1 MSTLSADKKPLVDY
15 GVQIRFIKDL
25 HDTGGGYP
33 DKSRSYGGAAAAATP
48 SNKYGVAVR
57 VQGISGHPYV
67 VLKDGEKGDSYGVQ
81 LNSPNPTSG
90 PPSPASSL
98 TRLNKEPAEFS
109 NPYSP
114 AASTTPSPASLVEEE
129 VEDGDIFGSPL
140 RRPPGDGQAG
150 TQAEEEGE
158 PARGGRANKSKTEPQ
173 AKAAAKDLLHQEE
186 YNEAG
191 LKPVR
196 LNGLDPSRGKSAGPG
211 ATASLGRKVKM
222 STAQREPPASTEDE
236 PGSPVDTNS
245 LTPVNKLISKFN
257 SGTPGSGTPGSGT
270 SSSGTSG
277 SGTQTRGRSGAR
289 QRLSFDERRRSRSL
303 DARKDAETSASRTS
317 PPTLNPYAAP
327 LCASSASSTS
337 SASAMAGS
345 LAKSPASVSTAT
357 ATASEAPRQ
366 SFTFPGRFEEK
377 DTAVAVMRKP
387 VIPPRTMTPTS
398 AVINNEESQM
408 KQAIFNILKDGTA
421 DSESFL
427 RRKVDLIYETTT
439 NHRVGLRAEAP
450 RFHWTF
456 PFFL

>member
-33 DKSRSYGGAAAAATP
+33 DKSRSNGAAAAAAP

-57 VQGISGHPYV
+57 VQGISGQPYV

-98 TRLNKEPAEFS
+98 TRLNKEPAELS

-129 VEDGDIFGSPL
+129 EEDGDIFGSPL

-150 TQAEEEGE
+150 TQAEDEGE

-173 AKAAAKDLLHQEE
+173 VKAAAKDLLHQEE

-196 LNGLDPSRGKSAGPG
+196 LNGLDPSRGKTAGPG
-211 ATASLGRKVKM
+211 ATASLGRKVKR
-222 STAQREPPASTEDE
+222 STTQPELPPSTQDE

-257 SGTPGSGTPGSGT
+257 SGTPGSGTSGSGT
-270 SSSGTSG
+270 PG

-327 LCASSASSTS
+327 LSTS
-337 SASAMAGS
+337 SASSMAGS
-345 LAKSPASVSTAT
+345 LAKSPASVST

-387 VIPPRTMTPTS
+387 VSTPPAWGRWLPVQS
-398 AVINNEESQM
+398 PSG
-408 KQAIFNILKDGTA
+408 FFILV
-421 DSESFL
+421 S
-427 RRKVDLIYETTT
+427 
-439 NHRVGLRAEAP
+439 
-450 RFHWTF
+450 
-456 PFFL
+456 

>member
-1 MSTLSADKKPLVDY
+1 MSTLSTDKKPLVDY

-33 DKSRSYGGAAAAATP
+33 DKSRSNGAAAAPP

-57 VQGISGHPYV
+57 VQGISGQPYV

-98 TRLNKEPAEFS
+98 TRLNKEPAEIS

-114 AASTTPSPASLVEEE
+114 AASTSHSPASLVEEE
-129 VEDGDIFGSPL
+129 EDGDIFGSPL

-158 PARGGRANKSKTEPQ
+158 PARGGRANKSKAELQ
-173 AKAAAKDLLHQEE
+173 VKAAAKDLLHQEE

-196 LNGLDPSRGKSAGPG
+196 VNGLDPSRGKTAGPG
-211 ATASLGRKVKM
+211 ATASLGRKVKR
-222 STAQREPPASTEDE
+222 STAQHEPPASTQDE

-257 SGTPGSGTPGSGT
+257 SGTPGSGTQGSGT
-270 SSSGTSG
+270 SGSGTPG

-327 LCASSASSTS
+327 LSTPSASSV
-337 SASAMAGS
+337 AGS

-357 ATASEAPRQ
+357 ASEAPRQ
-366 SFTFPGRFEEK
+366 GFTFPGRFEEK
-377 DTAVAVMRKP
+377 DTTVAVMRKP
-387 VIPPRTMTPTS
+387 VSPPPAGTVVASSIPIW
-398 AVINNEESQM
+398 V
-408 KQAIFNILKDGTA
+408 FFILV
-421 DSESFL
+421 S
-427 RRKVDLIYETTT
+427 
-439 NHRVGLRAEAP
+439 
-450 RFHWTF
+450 
-456 PFFL
+456 